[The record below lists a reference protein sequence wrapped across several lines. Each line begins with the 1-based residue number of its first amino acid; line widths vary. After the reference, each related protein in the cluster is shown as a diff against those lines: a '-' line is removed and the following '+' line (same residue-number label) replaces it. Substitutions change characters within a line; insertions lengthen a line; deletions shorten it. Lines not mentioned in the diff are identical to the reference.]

1 MRQINLS
8 ILPINSG
15 IRMQL
20 ERAYL
25 GGSQMDMYIKEIV
38 LEVLAEM
45 KYLGKPISS
54 ASLQRDRPQLYIAA
68 VEHFGSVEM
77 AVSQVPTVKYK
88 TKSLAEHERE
98 HNRYLLGLH

>member
-1 MRQINLS
+1 MRQLNLS
-8 ILPINSG
+8 MLPINSR
-15 IRMQL
+15 IRVQL

-25 GGSQMDMYIKEIV
+25 GGSQMDMYTKETV

-54 ASLQRDRPQLYIAA
+54 VGLQRDRPQLYIAA
-68 VEHFGSVEM
+68 VEHFGSVEV

-88 TKSLAEHERE
+88 TKSLAEQERTQ
-98 HNRYLLGLH
+98 

>member
-1 MRQINLS
+1 MRQLNLS
-8 ILPINSG
+8 MLPINSE

-25 GGSQMDMYIKEIV
+25 GGSQMDMYTKETV
-38 LEVLAEM
+38 LEVLTEM

-54 ASLQRDRPQLYIAA
+54 ASLQRDRPQLYTAA

-77 AVSQVPTVKYK
+77 TVSQVPTVKYK
-88 TKSLAEHERE
+88 TKSLVEQERE

>member
-1 MRQINLS
+1 MRQLNLS
-8 ILPINSG
+8 MLPINSG

-25 GGSQMDMYIKEIV
+25 GGSQIDIYTKECL

-45 KYLGKPISS
+45 KYLDKPITEM
-54 ASLQRDRPQLYIAA
+54 SLQRDRPQLYTPA

-88 TKSLAEHERE
+88 TKSLVEQERE